1 MYVSVD
7 LCVVPLGVGLS
18 LSKYIAQCEKILTS
32 YNLTCHLHAY
42 GTNVE
47 GEWDVVFRAIKACHE
62 DLHKSDTDIKDLEI
76 PMLCF
81 YQHHDETESGN
92 KELKN
97 IIIND
102 STTIALKQLVKNRF
116 FQRALHR
123 DE

>member
-1 MYVSVD
+1 MHVSVD

-62 DLHKSDTDIKDLEI
+62 DLHKSGVVRIHSSLKIGTRTDKKQRLDDKIKSVENL
-76 PMLCF
+76 L
-81 YQHHDETESGN
+81 
-92 KELKN
+92 
-97 IIIND
+97 
-102 STTIALKQLVKNRF
+102 
-116 FQRALHR
+116 
-123 DE
+123 